1 MLFTSFREV
10 LLTAGRSQIL
20 LFHGFSNS
28 RDLRG
33 GAGYDLCS
41 VLTGPEFERGKFML
55 WENFTKNSC
64 FTCSFLQESVCII
77 NNDIEFVY
85 DVWWY
90 ELGCVI

>member
-1 MLFTSFREV
+1 M

-20 LFHGFSNS
+20 LFRGFSNS

-55 WENFTKNSC
+55 WER
-64 FTCSFLQESVCII
+64 
-77 NNDIEFVY
+77 IEFVY